1 MLRCNKKLKIKNSKF
16 SVLVLLDT
24 NVLISAFLGS
34 GLCGEVLRTITDEH
48 QLCVSR
54 LVIDEYQ
61 QVLGQKFG
69 VGKADLREVFML
81 VQQAIILPDALMGE
95 AHAASPTN
103 DVVILKT
110 ARDAGV
116 DLLVT
121 GDREMLS
128 LATDFNVVA
137 VTPRGFYELATQT
150 DESYS
155 LSPDDDTPIVSDSQG
170 DPIRDKSFSFALKI
184 VQLYKK
190 LQDDR
195 EYVISKQIMRSGTS
209 IGANIEEAT
218 AAESRRDF
226 VHKIS
231 IASKEA
237 RETNY
242 WLRLLMLSG
251 LAKSAEIDPLLEES
265 TELVR
270 MLTAIVKTTTKGNN
284 R

>member
-1 MLRCNKKLKIKNSKF
+1 
-16 SVLVLLDT
+16 VLVLLDT

-121 GDREMLS
+121 GDRGMLS
-128 LATDFNVVA
+128 LAPDFDVVA
-137 VTPRGFYELATQT
+137 VTPRGFFQLKTQT

-195 EYVISKQIMRSGTS
+195 EYVLSKQIMRSGTS

-218 AAESRRDF
+218 AAESRADF
-226 VHKIS
+226 IHKMK
-231 IASKEA
+231 IAMKEA
-237 RETNY
+237 RETHY
-242 WLRLLMLSG
+242 WLRLLDKSDMASGYDLDGLLAQVDELS
-251 LAKSAEIDPLLEES
+251 
-265 TELVR
+265 R
-270 MLTAIVKTTTKGNN
+270 MLTSITKTAIENSRKKK

>member
-1 MLRCNKKLKIKNSKF
+1 MKVF
-16 SVLVLLDT
+16 LDT

-48 QLCVSR
+48 QLSVSR

-61 QVLGQKFG
+61 QVLGQKLG
-69 VGKADLREVFML
+69 VGKADLREALML

-95 AHAASPTN
+95 SHAASPTN

-121 GDREMLS
+121 GDRGMLS

-137 VTPRGFYELATQT
+137 VTPRGFYQLTTQA
-150 DESYS
+150 DDAYP
-155 LSPDDDTPIVSDSQG
+155 LSIDDDTPIVSDSQG
-170 DPIRDKSFSFALKI
+170 NPIKDKSFNFALEI
-184 VQLYKK
+184 VRLYQK
-190 LQDDR
+190 LQDQR
-195 EYVISKQIMRSGTS
+195 EYVLSKQILRSGTS
-209 IGANIEEAT
+209 IGANVEEAT

-226 VHKIS
+226 VHKLS

-242 WLRLLMLSG
+242 WLRLLLHSDLIG
-251 LAKSAEIDPLLEES
+251 NAEIEPLLEES
-265 TELVR
+265 TELVK
-270 MLTAIVKTTTKGNN
+270 MLTAIVKTTTRNSSQ
-284 R
+284 